1 MHGQRPDPDE
11 LLTRLQVEAL
21 KRRRGKLKIFFGAT
35 AGVGKTYSMLDAAH
49 TRQSEGVDV
58 VVGYVEPH
66 GRAETEALLDGLE
79 AIPARTI
86 KYQGTTLREFDL
98 EAALARRPQL
108 ILVDELAHTNAPGSR
123 HPKRWQDVE
132 ELLEAGINVYSTVN
146 VQHLESL
153 TDVVGQITGITV
165 HETVPDSLLEQAD
178 EVEMVDLS
186 PDDLIQRLK
195 EGKVY
200 IPEQAERAMRN
211 FFRKGN
217 LMALRE
223 LALRRTA
230 DRVDDQMQVY
240 RRDHAVT
247 QPWPAAERILVS
259 ISPSPLSRRLIRAA
273 KRMAASLHAEWIAV
287 YVETPAH
294 AHLSE
299 ADRTRVIQNLRL
311 AEQLGADTVTRFGH
325 SVSQELLAYARERN
339 VSKILVGKPSHPR
352 WRDIVFGSVLDELVR
367 HSGPIDVYAISG
379 DPDTPYPLPVELWR
393 RRSGWHAYAN
403 TLLVLAICTG
413 LARLMFPYFDLAN
426 LIMVY
431 LVGVVFSAARYGRGP
446 SILTAL
452 LSVLA
457 FDFFFV
463 TPYLTFAVSDSQ
475 YIVTFITMLLVGMTV
490 STLTVRIKHQAET
503 ARDRERRTAN
513 LYALSRDLA
522 NTQEIED
529 LALVAAR
536 HISEVFDSG
545 AVALLP
551 DAEGRLSI
559 CIPADITLDTHE
571 QGVADWV
578 YDHGQPA
585 GRGTE
590 SLPGARGLYL
600 PLKTMNGSVGV
611 LGIYPQKLEFLP
623 TPDQLHLLETFSNQL
638 SLAVERA
645 RLASETERT
654 RMQIETERLRN
665 SLLSSVSHDLRTP
678 LAVITGAA
686 SSLIENNDTLTPQGR
701 HELAQVTYEEA
712 ERLNRLVSNLL
723 EMTRLQSGGI
733 RANKEWQPLEEVI
746 GTALNRMEKR
756 LADHPLSVSL
766 PDDLPLVPFDST
778 LIEQVL
784 LNLLDNAAKYTP
796 PDSLIELSAWQDGQD
811 VRVVIADHGP
821 GLRPGDEQR
830 IFDKFYRGQPVATR
844 GAGLGLSIC
853 RGILDIHGGRI
864 WAENGPEGGA
874 RFYFTLPL
882 DGEPP
887 EVVTDDE

>member
-1 MHGQRPDPDE
+1 MHEQRPDPDE
-11 LLTRLQVEAL
+11 LLARLQVEAAT
-21 KRRRGKLKIFFGAT
+21 RHRGKLKIFFGAT

-49 TRQSEGVDV
+49 MRQSEGVDV
-58 VVGYVEPH
+58 VAGYVESH
-66 GRAETEALLDGLE
+66 GRAETEALLDTLE
-79 AIPARTI
+79 VVPPRAVE
-86 KYQGTTLREFDL
+86 YQGAMLREFDL
-98 EAALARRPQL
+98 EAALVRRPQL

-132 ELLEAGINVYSTVN
+132 ELLEAGINVYTTVN
-146 VQHLESL
+146 VQHLASL
-153 TDVVGQITGITV
+153 TDVVSQITGITV

-200 IPEQAERAMRN
+200 IPEQAERALRN
-211 FFRKGN
+211 FFRRGN

-230 DRVDDQMQVY
+230 DRVEEQLEDY
-240 RRDHAVT
+240 RRDQAVT
-247 QPWPAAERILVS
+247 QPWPAADRILVS

-294 AHLSE
+294 ARLSE
-299 ADRTRVIQNLRL
+299 ADHTRVIQNLRL

-339 VSKILVGKPSHPR
+339 VSKILVGKPTHPR
-352 WRDIVFGSVLDELVR
+352 WRDLVFGSVLDELVR
-367 HSGPIDVYAISG
+367 YSGPIDVYVISG
-379 DPDTPYPLPVELWR
+379 EPDTSRPLPVELWQR
-393 RRSGWHAYAN
+393 TSSWRAYAN
-403 TLLVLAICTG
+403 TLLVLAVCTG
-413 LARLMFPYFDLAN
+413 LARLMIPYFDLAN

-446 SILTAL
+446 SILAAL

-475 YIVTFITMLLVGMTV
+475 YVVTFIIMLLVGITV

-503 ARDRERRTAN
+503 ARERERRTAN
-513 LYALSRDLA
+513 LYALSRELA
-522 NTQEIED
+522 NTQGVEN

-545 AVALLP
+545 VVALLP
-551 DAEGRLSI
+551 DAKGRLSI
-559 CIPADITLDTHE
+559 RIPADITLADHE

-578 YDHGQPA
+578 YAHGQPA

-590 SLPGARGLYL
+590 TLPGARGLYL
-600 PLKTMNGSVGV
+600 PLKALNSSLGV
-611 LGIYPQKLEFLP
+611 LGIFPQQSEFLP
-623 TPDQLHLLETFSNQL
+623 TPDQLHLLETFSNQI
-638 SLAVERA
+638 SLAAERA
-645 RLASETERT
+645 LLVSETEHARI
-654 RMQIETERLRN
+654 QIETERLRN

-686 SSLIENNDTLTPQGR
+686 SSLLENDNTLTTQDR
-701 HELAQVTYEEA
+701 RELAQVTYEEA
-712 ERLNRLVSNLL
+712 ERLNRLVGNLL
-723 EMTRLQSGGI
+723 DMTRLQSGGI
-733 RANKEWQPLEEVI
+733 RASKEWQPLEEVI
-746 GTALNRMEKR
+746 GTTLNRMEKR
-756 LADHPLSVSL
+756 LADRPVSVSL
-766 PDDLPLVPFDST
+766 PDDLPLVAFDST

-784 LNLLDNAAKYTP
+784 LNLLDNAARYTP
-796 PDSLIELSAWQDGQD
+796 SGSPIELSASQDGQN
-811 VRVVIADHGP
+811 VRVEVADHGS
-821 GLRPGDEQR
+821 GLQPGDEQR
-830 IFDKFYRGQPVATR
+830 IFGKFYRAQPTTTR

-853 RGILDIHGGRI
+853 QGIVDIHGGRI
-864 WAENGPEGGA
+864 WAENRPEGGA
-874 RFYFTLPL
+874 RFCFTLPL

-887 EVVTDDE
+887 KVITDDE